1 MRQEVEVRPMSALGQ
16 KQTLDRA
23 RTVMRFGG
31 ATMIEP
37 MFCARCDPGPYASSG
52 ERIKAEG

>member
-16 KQTLDRA
+16 KRTLDRA

-37 MFCARCDPGPYASSG
+37 MFCALCEGASDARSY
-52 ERIKAEG
+52 RF